1 MTEKGKM
8 LDITFRMPTEEDLE
22 QIKVFLTKYYFDE
35 EPVFKGLNLWKCE
48 SFMDRI
54 FVKCLEKNVFG
65 EFVNGLKNRVAGQ
78 FNPKKFIPRQ
88 FVLIQ
93 FIPKKFIPSDSLSP
107 ETVYPQTSLSPR
119 QFIPSDSLSPK

>member
-1 MTEKGKM
+1 MSDNIYEADWLKYAVPSEKHSSNF
-8 LDITFRMPTEEDLE
+8 LDS
-22 QIKVFLTKYYFDE
+22 KNKYDGCSMYK
-35 EPVFKGLNLWKCE
+35 P
-48 SFMDRI
+48 
-54 FVKCLEKNVFG
+54 
-65 EFVNGLKNRVAGQ
+65 VAGQ

-88 FVLIQ
+88 FVPRQ